1 LKVKAMEAAM
11 ADMRAA
17 LRARLARL
25 FQVNPLELQD
35 FVAEVCAPDARV
47 EVSAPVG
54 TLIGPV

>member
-1 LKVKAMEAAM
+1 M